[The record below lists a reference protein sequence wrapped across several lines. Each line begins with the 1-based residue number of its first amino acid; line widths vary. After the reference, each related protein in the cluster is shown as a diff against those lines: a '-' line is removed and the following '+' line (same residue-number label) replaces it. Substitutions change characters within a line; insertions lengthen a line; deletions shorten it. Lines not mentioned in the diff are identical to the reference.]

1 VKSLAKKLAKLSGFE
16 IRRSS
21 NVQIATPVP
30 FVGYG
35 PTKLCEVV
43 HDALIYCDSLRVTKH
58 SQLVGYKFAR
68 SCREAS
74 LYGTVGVLLLKHLA
88 GVPKDQVEDE
98 LMCIKRSQIVN
109 GLFYDKC
116 IATTMAETED
126 WWGWR
131 HLSMLC
137 LMALGLYGVV
147 PKYPVDAIDEVSTLD
162 ALRNDIANCDWGE
175 RVAYTSNRLQNL
187 GVMLQFAR
195 DFQNSRKAER
205 LVELLIDQISRQV
218 NTQTGLFGRMPCK
231 SGQQLSEH
239 IQAAYHFWLIY
250 DYDKID
256 IPAYEKAV
264 EFILKTQN
272 VFGGFGMCWNSSCCE
287 DIDSID
293 PLYRWTR
300 NVGQHPRITE
310 ALRLGV
316 VSVLHSRNSDGGFVF
331 RRGEAMRYGDAP
343 ATWAIRD
350 ESTSFFTWFRLLS
363 LAYATTATG
372 RDLDSSVLKRE
383 WTWGRA
389 PGLQFL

>member
-1 VKSLAKKLAKLSGFE
+1 MKSLAKKLAKSIGFE

-21 NVQIATPVP
+21 TLQGVTSVP
-30 FVGYG
+30 FVGHG
-35 PTKLCEVV
+35 PTKLREVV
-43 HDALIYCDSLRVTKH
+43 DAALSYCDSLRIAK
-58 SQLVGYKFAR
+58 SGELVGYRFAR

-88 GVPKDQVEDE
+88 GVPKDQVESE
-98 LMCIKRSQIVN
+98 LLCITRSQVAN

-116 IATTMAETED
+116 IATPMAQTED

-162 ALRNDIANCDWGE
+162 ALRSDIANCDWGA

-187 GVMLQFAR
+187 AVMLQFAR

-205 LVELLIDQISRQV
+205 QVELLIDEINRQV
-218 NTQTGLFGRMPCK
+218 NMRTGLFGSMPCETP
-231 SGQQLSEH
+231 QQLSEH
-239 IQAAYHFWLIY
+239 VQAAYHFWLIY
-250 DYDKID
+250 DYDEVD
-256 IPAYEKAV
+256 IPAFETAV

-272 VFGGFGMCWNSSCCE
+272 VFGGFGICWNSSCCE

-300 NVGQHPRITE
+300 NAGQHPRIIE
-310 ALRLGV
+310 AIRLGV
-316 VSVLHSRNSDGGFVF
+316 VSVLRSRNSDGGFVF
-331 RRGEAMRYGDAP
+331 RRGEAMQYGDAA
-343 ATWAIRD
+343 ATWAARD

-372 RDLDSSVLKRE
+372 KDIDSSVLKGV